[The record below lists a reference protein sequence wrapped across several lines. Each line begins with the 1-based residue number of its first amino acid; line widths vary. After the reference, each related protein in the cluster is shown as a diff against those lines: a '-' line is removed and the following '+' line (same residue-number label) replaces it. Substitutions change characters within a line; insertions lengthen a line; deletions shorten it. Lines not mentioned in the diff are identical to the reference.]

1 MKTNYM
7 LTIAGSDVLSG
18 GGLQADLATFHHFHL
33 FGFLAL
39 TSIATLSNN
48 GFEITSIDEVVFQKQ
63 LDSLKAVDFSA
74 IKIGLLPNESIA
86 ERTLTFLKAKKEIPV
101 ILDPVLV
108 FKENN
113 DEEISTMREVL
124 LSFFPY
130 TTVITPNLKEA
141 ELLSGVNITNLTD
154 MKKAAKILYE
164 AGARIVVIKGG
175 SRLDKTRAIDLFY
188 DGEHYVDL
196 QKPLL
201 SMNNTGA
208 GCTFASTLSSY
219 IAKGESPL
227 LATRH
232 AKEFV
237 YQAIANANEYGVLQQ
252 DEKN

>member
-1 MKTNYM
+1 MKTNYI

-39 TSIATLSNN
+39 TSIATVSES
-48 GFEITSIDEVVFQKQ
+48 GFEITAIDETVFQKQ
-63 LDSLKAVDFSA
+63 LDSLKDISFSA
-74 IKIGLLPNESIA
+74 IKIGLLPNEAIA
-86 ERTLTFLKAKKEIPV
+86 KKTLAFLKTKKDIPI

-113 DEEISTMREVL
+113 DDEVSSMRKHL

-130 TTVITPNLKEA
+130 TTIITPNLKEA
-141 ELLSGVNITNLTD
+141 ELLSGIKIATLSD
-154 MKKAAKILYE
+154 MKKAAKQLHE
-164 AGARIVVIKGG
+164 AGAKMVVIKGG
-175 SRLDKTRAIDLFY
+175 SRFNQNEAIDLFY
-188 DGEHYVDL
+188 DGENYVDL
-196 QKPLL
+196 TKPLL
-201 SMNNTGA
+201 TMNNTGA

-219 IAKGESPL
+219 LAKGETPL
-227 LATRH
+227 LATRF
-232 AKEFV
+232 AKDFV